1 MPRLRLPLGPRWLIL
16 LALVDGVLIAV
27 LSVGAAYALFTSVFD
42 NTDNAFSTDTLD
54 PPTVLSASP
63 SGSDIQLDWT
73 ATVDTYATGYKVLRS
88 MTQGSGYSEIDTVTP
103 YTIITYPDSTVS
115 GGITY
120 YYVLQSYYQNW
131 TSANS
136 NEASAMVGT
145 TVSFVSTADSYVDQ
159 ENPDLNFGTA
169 DLMDVRSRTS
179 GPNLKNKRSFVEFD
193 VSSIPASS
201 TVSSATL
208 TLCATAVPGSTRT
221 YEVHQ
226 VTASWGE
233 TSITWSAQPAVA
245 GSATASATTPS
256 SPACMTWD
264 VAADV
269 QAWVNGTATN
279 YGWRVKDQTEDGA
292 NLLSRFRT
300 HESALVAERPTL
312 DVTYTPP

>member
-1 MPRLRLPLGPRWLIL
+1 
-16 LALVDGVLIAV
+16 VDAVLIAV

-73 ATVDTYATGYKVLRS
+73 ATVDTYAAGYKVLRS

-103 YTIITYPDSTVS
+103 YTTITYPDNTVS
-115 GGITY
+115 GGVTY

-136 NEASAMVGT
+136 NEASAMTGT
-145 TVSFVSTADSYVDQ
+145 TDSFVSSADSYVTQGAAGFNYGD
-159 ENPDLNFGTA
+159 EV
-169 DLMDVRSRTS
+169 LMDVQSLKQ
-179 GPNLKNKRSFVEFD
+179 GPNHKNRRSFVKFD

-201 TVSSATL
+201 TVSAATL
-208 TLCATAVPGSTRT
+208 TLCATAVPSATRT
-221 YEVHQ
+221 YEVHA
-226 VTASWGE
+226 ASADWAE
-233 TSITWSAQPAVA
+233 MTITWSNQPAVA
-245 GSATASATTPS
+245 ASATDTATTPS

-269 QAWVNGTATN
+269 QDWVNGTATN
-279 YGWRVKDQTEDGA
+279 YGWRVVDDTESK
-292 NLLSRFRT
+292 NTQYLSQFRT
-300 HESALVAERPTL
+300 RENSVVAEWPTL

>member
-1 MPRLRLPLGPRWLIL
+1 MPRLRLPLGPTWLIL
-16 LALVDGVLIAV
+16 LALVDGVLIAL
-27 LSVGAAYALFTSVFD
+27 LSVGAAYALFTSVFN

-103 YTIITYPDSTVS
+103 YTIITYPDNTVS

-136 NEASAMVGT
+136 NEASAMAGNA
-145 TVSFVSTADSYVDQ
+145 VSLVSTADSYVQQDAS
-159 ENPDLNFGTA
+159 GTNYGDA
-169 DLMDVRSRTS
+169 VLMDVGSMKDGGTY
-179 GPNLKNKRSFVEFD
+179 KNRRSFAKFD

-208 TLCATAVPGSTRT
+208 TLCATGVPIDTRT
-221 YEVHQ
+221 YEVHA
-226 VTASWGE
+226 ASADWAE
-233 TSITWSAQPAVA
+233 MTITWSNQPSVA
-245 GSATASATTPS
+245 ASATDSTTTPS

-269 QAWVNGTATN
+269 QAWVDGTTN
-279 YGWRVKDQTEDGA
+279 YGWRVVDSAEGHPGDY
-292 NLLSRFRT
+292 LSQFRT
-300 HESALVAERPTL
+300 RENSVVAERPTL
-312 DVTYTPP
+312 EVTYTPP